1 MHLKVLLGTLLG
13 IAAAC
18 SETRPTSVA
27 QRDSAGIR
35 IIESPGATARAPI
48 GWTVGE
54 KPDLQLGTA
63 TDDGP
68 EVFDGIGGLSGGIAG
83 LADGRIVVVDGT
95 SGELRFFDSAG
106 RFLNK
111 AGGLGAGPGEF
122 RVPKLVQHGSSDS
135 LLIFDRRNRR
145 FTLYSSDGQAY
156 RDFPPHPVP
165 SELLV
170 GTPRGA
176 SDSGIVVMTGL
187 TSLNMTEGQHES
199 TTGVRWITLDS
210 IRDTIVAQYSIP
222 SYVTT
227 FDVPYGLTVPFNA
240 RPSVT
245 IGRRGIFVS
254 GGHAPDIREFDNS
267 GRLVRIFR
275 VIETP
280 RPVTAED
287 LKTAI
292 EDQVRPFLIPHA
304 QVRAVYQRMNFPD
317 TWPMFQ
323 AVQIDR
329 GGWIWAELYR
339 PVRNEASRWM
349 IFDTAGVARGTVQL
363 PAELEVHDIGVDY
376 VLGRWR
382 DSLRVEY
389 VRRYRLDR
397 RR

>member
-1 MHLKVLLGTLLG
+1 M
-13 IAAAC
+13 AAAC
-18 SETRPTSVA
+18 SETKPTSVA

-35 IIESPGATARAPI
+35 IVETPGATARAPI

-83 LADGRIVVVDGT
+83 MADGRIAVVDGS
-95 SGELRFFDSAG
+95 SGELRFFDRAG
-106 RFLNK
+106 RFVNK

-122 RVPKLVQHGSSDS
+122 RLPKLVQHPSSDS

-145 FTLYSSDGQAY
+145 FTLYSSDGQVY
-156 RDFPPHPVP
+156 RDFPLQTVP
-165 SELLV
+165 SELLI

-176 SDSGIVVMTGL
+176 SDTGIVVMTRLG
-187 TSLNMTEGQHES
+187 SLDMTEGQHES

-210 IRDTIVAQYSIP
+210 MHDTIVAQYSIP
-222 SYVTT
+222 SYMTT
-227 FDVPYGLTVPFNA
+227 FDVPYSLNVPFNA

-245 IGRRGIFVS
+245 IGRRGFFVS
-254 GGHAPDIREFDNS
+254 GGHAPEVREFDNG

-275 VIETP
+275 VVEAP

-287 LKTAI
+287 IKTAI
-292 EDQVRPFLIPHA
+292 EEEVRPFLIPHA
-304 QVRAVYQRMNFPD
+304 PVRAVYQRVKFPD
-317 TWPMFQ
+317 HWPTFQ
-323 AVQIDR
+323 SVQIDR
-329 GGWIWAELYR
+329 VGWIWAELYR

-349 IFDTAGVARGTVQL
+349 VFDTTGVARGTVEV
-363 PAELEVHDIGVDY
+363 PAELEVHDFGADY

-382 DSLRVEY
+382 DGLRVEY

-397 RR
+397 TR

>member
-1 MHLKVLLGTLLG
+1 LG

-18 SETRPTSVA
+18 SETKPASVA
-27 QRDSAGIR
+27 QRDSGGIR
-35 IIESPGATARAPI
+35 IIETPGAIARAPI

-54 KPDLQLGTA
+54 KPDLQLGSA

-95 SGELRFFDSAG
+95 SGELRFFDSEG

-111 AGGLGAGPGEF
+111 AGGLGSGPGEF
-122 RVPKLVQHGSSDS
+122 RLPKLVQYASSDS
-135 LLIFDRRNRR
+135 LLIFDRRDRR

-156 RDFPPHPVP
+156 RDFPPRPVQ

-170 GTPRGA
+170 GAPRGA
-176 SDSGIVVMTGL
+176 SDSGIVVTTGIG
-187 TSLNMTEGQHES
+187 SLNMSEGQHENI
-199 TTGVRWITLDS
+199 TGVRWITLGS

-227 FDVPYGLTVPFNA
+227 FDVPYGLSVPFNA

-245 IGRRGIFVS
+245 IGRRGFFVS
-254 GGHAPDIREFDNS
+254 GGHAPDVREFDNS
-267 GRLVRIFR
+267 GQLVRIFR
-275 VIETP
+275 VIEAP

-287 LKTAI
+287 VKRAI
-292 EDQVRPFLIPHA
+292 EDAVRPFLIPHA
-304 QVRAVYQRMNFPD
+304 QVRAVYKRMNFPSH
-317 TWPMFQ
+317 WPTFQ
-323 AVQIDR
+323 SIQIDR
-329 GGWIWAELYR
+329 VGWIWAELYR
-339 PVRNEASRWM
+339 PVRNEASHWM
-349 IFDTAGVARGTVQL
+349 VFDTTGVARGTVEL
-363 PAELEVHDIGVDY
+363 PAELELHNLGADY